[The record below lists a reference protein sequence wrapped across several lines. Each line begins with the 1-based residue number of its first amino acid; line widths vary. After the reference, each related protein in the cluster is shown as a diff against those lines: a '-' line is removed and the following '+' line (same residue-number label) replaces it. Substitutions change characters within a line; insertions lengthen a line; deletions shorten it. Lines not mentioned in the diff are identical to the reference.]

1 MNVLLK
7 IEMIIISLLTL
18 GLIISKLKSKNMNT
32 KYSILWLLLPIFF
45 LIMALFSDFMI
56 QIANKLG
63 FVLLSNMI
71 FFITVGILF
80 IICFSLTIIVSNLNK
95 RITQL
100 TQEIALLKKVRK

>member
-7 IEMIIISLLTL
+7 IEMIIISLFTL
-18 GLIISKLKSKNMNT
+18 GLIISKLKSKNMST

-45 LIMALFSDFMI
+45 LIIALFSDLMI

-95 RITQL
+95 KITQL
-100 TQEIALLKKVRK
+100 TQEIALLKKERK